1 LVVAKRG
8 AAGVGLGAAAG
19 GLAGAGCA
27 GAGVCAN
34 AGPAMLIA
42 VRVTAIVVSLV
53 HGMLSSRW
61 MDRRC
66 RRRASL
72 VPR

>member
-1 LVVAKRG
+1 
-8 AAGVGLGAAAG
+8 
-19 GLAGAGCA
+19 
-27 GAGVCAN
+27 
-34 AGPAMLIA
+34 MLIA

-53 HGMLSSRW
+53 HSMLSSRW